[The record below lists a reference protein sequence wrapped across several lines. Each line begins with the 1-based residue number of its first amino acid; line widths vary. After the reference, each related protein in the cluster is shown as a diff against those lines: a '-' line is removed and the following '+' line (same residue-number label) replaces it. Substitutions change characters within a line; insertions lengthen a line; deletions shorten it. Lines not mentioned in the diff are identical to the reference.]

1 MSRVGK
7 HPVAVPS
14 GVEVQLSG
22 QTLSAKG
29 SLGTLRLVVSNEVT
43 ASIADGAVTIAP
55 KNETKH
61 ARAMW
66 GTTRALVNNM
76 VTGVS
81 KGFSVTLEINGV
93 GYRAAVQGR
102 HAQSAARLQ
111 PRHRV
116 SDPQRRQDRLRTADP
131 DHGQRRRPPARRPD
145 RGRDPRLPSARTLQ
159 GQGDQI
165 LDRDR
170 PPQGRQEE
178 VSRCPR
184 KPKPSFCA
192 GGSGCGAIC
201 AAPPTTGRA
210 SRCFAR
216 RSTSMRKSSTTRPD
230 ALWRRP
236 RPSTAGSR
244 PSLKTGADIAAASA
258 VGKLV
263 AERAKAAGVEQVV
276 FDRGAYLFHGRVKAL
291 ADAAREGGLDF

>member
-14 GVEVQLSG
+14 GVEVELSG

-93 GYRAAVQGR
+93 GYRAAVQGNTLNLQLGYSHEIPYPIPSDVKIACER
-102 HAQSAARLQ
+102 PTLITVSGADRQRVGQTAAEIR
-111 PRHRV
+111 
-116 SDPQRRQDRLRTADP
+116 AY
-131 DHGQRRRPPARRPD
+131 RPPEPYKGKGIKYSTETVRRK
-145 RGRDPRLPSARTLQ
+145 
-159 GQGDQI
+159 
-165 LDRDR
+165 
-170 PPQGRQEE
+170 E
-178 VSRCPR
+178 
-184 KPKPSFCA
+184 
-192 GGSGCGAIC
+192 
-201 AAPPTTGRA
+201 
-210 SRCFAR
+210 
-216 RSTSMRKSSTTRPD
+216 
-230 ALWRRP
+230 
-236 RPSTAGSR
+236 
-244 PSLKTGADIAAASA
+244 
-258 VGKLV
+258 GK
-263 AERAKAAGVEQVV
+263 K
-276 FDRGAYLFHGRVKAL
+276 K
-291 ADAAREGGLDF
+291 